1 MPENLFEKIDRLGEQ
16 QRQAS
21 EQATIDKQEILDA
34 INKLHS
40 GKTAADQSQIAQV
53 NAKLA
58 LQNFFKNS
66 DKEYHFFGNEE
77 DFSKSKRNTLLSL
90 FACLTIGVF
99 MNVLTSLGCG
109 LFSTFTL
116 IEDLWLFL
124 VFKMICH
131 TFYSKRYYDHVDYSC
146 HSFEKFVV
154 NADYL
159 YVPQKVK
166 ISYKII
172 RVLAVISV
180 VCNIIYLCMNAKGA
194 ITVWAIIFELL
205 FLGSIA
211 LSMYMMVNHF
221 CMYTLVYYT
230 GKNASGNQ
238 SITIIHDTTA
248 NQLYAKEDYESK
260 FPFIK

>member
-1 MPENLFEKIDRLGEQ
+1 MPENLFEKIDRLSEQ
-16 QRQAS
+16 QRQIS
-21 EQATIDKQEILDA
+21 EQATLDKQELLDA
-34 INKLHS
+34 INKLQS
-40 GKTAADQSQIAQV
+40 GKTAVNQSQIAQV

-58 LQNFFKNS
+58 LKNFFKNS
-66 DKEYHFFGNEE
+66 DKEYHFFGSKE
-77 DFSKSKRNTLLSL
+77 DFNKSKRNTLLSL
-90 FACLTIGVF
+90 FLGLTIGVF

-124 VFKMICH
+124 VFRMICH
-131 TFYSKRYYDHVDYSC
+131 TYYSKRYYDHVDYSC
-146 HSFEKFVV
+146 HSFEKFAM
-154 NADYL
+154 NADLL
-159 YVPQKVK
+159 YVPQKAK

-172 RVLAVISV
+172 RVLAVISAA
-180 VCNIIYLCMNAKGA
+180 CNIIFLCMNARGA

-221 CMYTLVYYT
+221 CMYTLIYYT
-230 GKNASGNQ
+230 GKNYSGTQ
-238 SITIIHDTTA
+238 SITIVHDTTA
-248 NQLYAKEDYESK
+248 NQLYAKEDFERI